1 MDTMVG
7 LINLTFSFK
16 GRRENMV
23 NRGKCWVKIVELF
36 LWLFQYSRFGSVC
49 GLREECRK
57 GAFRR
62 ENPSASKRR
71 KDVAFLL
78 GAGKKRLEVMVDHGS
93 QPDGTSHLGY
103 ILETCI
109 VLHVFKYNS
118 YYKSFPFVLHHVT
131 IKSVYCSLFFWSYMC
146 RWVINFIS
154 R

>member
-78 GAGKKRLEVMVDHGS
+78 GAGKKRLEVMVDQWFS
-93 QPDGTSHLGY
+93 ARWYQPFGIHFGNL
-103 ILETCI
+103 
-109 VLHVFKYNS
+109 
-118 YYKSFPFVLHHVT
+118 
-131 IKSVYCSLFFWSYMC
+131 YCSACL
-146 RWVINFIS
+146 
-154 R
+154 